1 MKVILQDVCSPKTS
15 NLAQKDL
22 IGRDGDYPVY
32 GASGYIGNINFYHQA
47 NKCVAVVKDGAG
59 IGRTMLLPEKST
71 AIGTMQYLIPKENIL
86 PEYLFYAVKNM
97 HLEKYY
103 TGATIPHIYFKDY
116 KNEKF
121 NYIDLEQQLCIVNT
135 LKLVEGIISKKTKQL
150 EQLDNLVKSLFVEMF
165 INENY
170 TKKKLGECAIIN
182 PKKSS
187 DKRLHDELEVS
198 FIPMMAVGENGQINV
213 SKIKKFADVKN
224 GFSYFSEGDVLF
236 AKITPCMENGKG
248 AIASNLCN
256 GIGFGSTEFHVIRPI
271 ENITTSEWIYVLTT
285 LQKFRLSA
293 EANMTGSAGQKRV
306 PASFLQDYSFYLP
319 PIELQK
325 QFSRVFK
332 HLDKHKLLIID

>member
-135 LKLVEGIISKKTKQL
+135 LKLVECIISKKTKQL

-187 DKRLHDELEVS
+187 
-198 FIPMMAVGENGQINV
+198 
-213 SKIKKFADVKN
+213 
-224 GFSYFSEGDVLF
+224 
-236 AKITPCMENGKG
+236 
-248 AIASNLCN
+248 
-256 GIGFGSTEFHVIRPI
+256 
-271 ENITTSEWIYVLTT
+271 
-285 LQKFRLSA
+285 
-293 EANMTGSAGQKRV
+293 
-306 PASFLQDYSFYLP
+306 
-319 PIELQK
+319 
-325 QFSRVFK
+325 
-332 HLDKHKLLIID
+332 

>member
-1 MKVILQDVCSPKTS
+1 MKVILQDVCSQKTS

-121 NYIDLEQQLCIVNT
+121 NYVDLEQQLCIVNT

-165 INENY
+165 GDKAHILTMNDLCNIITDGTHQSPKFVSDGIPFLFVSNVSENKISY
-170 TKKKLGECAIIN
+170 DTGKFISIDTYKELYKRTPIEKYDILLSTVGSYGHPAIVKSNKKFLFQRHIAYLK
-182 PKKSS
+182 PKKELINSIYLHAAILS
-187 DKRLHDELEVS
+187 DEVQRQIES
-198 FIPMMAVGENGQINV
+198 KVKGIAQKTLNLSEIKTLKIPLPSMTEQNIFATIVE
-213 SKIKKFADVKN
+213 KI
-224 GFSYFSEGDVLF
+224 
-236 AKITPCMENGKG
+236 
-248 AIASNLCN
+248 
-256 GIGFGSTEFHVIRPI
+256 
-271 ENITTSEWIYVLTT
+271 
-285 LQKFRLSA
+285 
-293 EANMTGSAGQKRV
+293 
-306 PASFLQDYSFYLP
+306 
-319 PIELQK
+319 
-325 QFSRVFK
+325 
-332 HLDKHKLLIID
+332 DKHKLLIID